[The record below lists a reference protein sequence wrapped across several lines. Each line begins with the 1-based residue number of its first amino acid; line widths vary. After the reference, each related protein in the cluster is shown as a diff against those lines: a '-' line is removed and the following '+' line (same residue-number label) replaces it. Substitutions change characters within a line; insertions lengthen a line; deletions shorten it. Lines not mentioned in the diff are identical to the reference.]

1 MRRASDGATI
11 VNVRAVLSLTL
22 DPKYQ
27 GDFALEELS
36 FEDGEA
42 VDDMES
48 ELLDQVDT
56 FAERAL
62 DKDYHWEYQD
72 PDTGAWVA
80 FEFDGTLVNDPPEG
94 DEGIEEDDDD

>member
-11 VNVRAVLSLTL
+11 VNVRAVLSLAL

-27 GDFALEELS
+27 GEFALEEWS

-80 FEFDGTLVNDPPEG
+80 FEFDGTLVNDPPKV
-94 DEGIEEDDDD
+94 DEEDDDD

>member
-80 FEFDGTLVNDPPEG
+80 FEFDGTLVNDPPKV
-94 DEGIEEDDDD
+94 DEEDDDD